1 MSQGPLLQP
10 GSCGHLGLCPH
21 CLLFGVLLLPYL
33 GQWCWYRP
41 SRVQNILNGNWGPQ
55 AVMTGKKGHCSGKKP
70 NNHWKT
76 DKRETQASDSND
88 SGSSHSEAT
97 LPFLWCLS
105 EVPFLL
111 SQQIGVKFVL
121 LETSHNWKQ
130 GRRFWEWH
138 LESLL
143 LTMWFWTN
151 QWSSQF
157 LLWYNGESIVYLW
170 RRSGVPKISFT
181 WSITCSST
189 NCILIGDTIDCITL
203 IEFYGR
209 CLL

>member
-10 GSCGHLGLCPH
+10 GSCGHLRLCPH

-143 LTMWFWTN
+143 LTSDFGQT
-151 QWSSQF
+151 SD
-157 LLWYNGESIVYLW
+157 LLSFFFGIMENLLFTSEGEVEF
-170 RRSGVPKISFT
+170 PKYHLREASHAVL
-181 WSITCSST
+181 
-189 NCILIGDTIDCITL
+189 LIA
-203 IEFYGR
+203 Y
-209 CLL
+209 